1 MKMVKFLGFAVAIA
15 VAITAF
21 IGVSAASAVTLC
33 SAAENPCAAKM
44 RYPAGTAIK
53 GTLATGTQAVFKV
66 ESIGTIKCKG
76 STLAVKTSQESGSPL
91 TGELTNITMSSCSL
105 GSTECSVETSL
116 LGFIEV
122 LVSWSFPFNFNA
134 TLDGGIDFGFHCGA
148 LLKCEFTGKNMVLV
162 GAGGEP
168 ATLKSEAIALERKG
182 SICPT
187 ESKWTSAY
195 EIAGPNPLYGSE
207 SP

>member
-1 MKMVKFLGFAVAIA
+1 MVKLLGFVVAIA
-15 VAITAF
+15 AAITVF
-21 IGVSAASAVTLC
+21 INASAASATTLC

-44 RYPAGTAIK
+44 RYPAGTTIK
-53 GTLATGTQAVFKV
+53 GTLAPGTQAVFKA

-91 TGELTNITMSSCSL
+91 KGELTNITLSSCSL
-105 GSTECSVETSL
+105 GGTECTVETSL
-116 LGFIEV
+116 LGFFEV

-134 TLDGGIDFGFHCGA
+134 TFDGGIDFGFQCGG
-148 LLKCEFTGKNMVLV
+148 LLKCQFTGKNMSLV

-168 ATLKSEAIALERKG
+168 ATLKSEAIELERNG

-195 EIAGPNPLYGSE
+195 EITGPNPLYGSE